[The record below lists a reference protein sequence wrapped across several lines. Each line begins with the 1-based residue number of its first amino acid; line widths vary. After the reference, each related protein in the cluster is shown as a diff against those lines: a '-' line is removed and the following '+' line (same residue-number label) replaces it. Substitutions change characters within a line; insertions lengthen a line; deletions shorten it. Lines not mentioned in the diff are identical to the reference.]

1 MFHRQNRTF
10 ADMDMKEEAESFLM
24 DLKTYFAIAAYINDR
39 HEREGNL
46 ISLLVNVIS
55 SSLSLFIR

>member
-1 MFHRQNRTF
+1 
-10 ADMDMKEEAESFLM
+10 MDMKEEAESFLM
-24 DLKTYFAIAAYINDR
+24 DLKTYFAIAAYINDH